1 MFGIKKKDE
10 LDVPATIDEIE
21 KAVYAVVK
29 PLGFRKHGRTLH
41 RFVSG
46 DISQVI
52 NFQCGQAYR
61 DETHLLYVNIGIRV
75 PECSLRSFLPEEN
88 LKKFYHEYDCTIR
101 TRLGTVCG
109 KKESEYDLHKSADKT
124 IADILNQLQIY
135 VLPVFDILNSRDA
148 ILEKR
153 RDFPLFDTTD
163 AHLILIDETM
173 IYGRQSELTKA
184 TERFNAYYQ
193 GALDKYRHELKHG
206 EKMYL
211 DKGQRVTYHNV
222 RTNETETITAP
233 KSGYVTLYNAN
244 RGHLDYLD
252 ELANQLGITITAT

>member
-1 MFGIKKKDE
+1 MFWFTKKVE
-10 LDVPATIDEIE
+10 LDAPAVINEIE
-21 KAVYAVVK
+21 AAVYAVVK

-75 PECSLRSFLPEEN
+75 PECSLRSFSPEEN
-88 LKKFYHEYDCTIR
+88 PKKYYHEYDCTIR
-101 TRLGTVCG
+101 SRLGTVCG
-109 KKESEYDLHKSADKT
+109 KRESEYNLHKSTDKI
-124 IADILNQLQIY
+124 IADILFQIQTY
-135 VLPVFDILNSRDA
+135 VLPVFDILNGRDA

-153 RDFPLFDTTD
+153 RDFPLFDTTN
-163 AHLILIDETM
+163 AHLILIDEAM
-173 IYGRQSELTKA
+173 IFGRRGELTKA
-184 TERFNAYYQ
+184 AEQFNAHYQ
-193 GALDKYRHELKHG
+193 SALNEYRHELEHG

-211 DKGQRVTYHNV
+211 GKGQRVTYHNV

-233 KSGYVTLYNAN
+233 KNGYVTLYNAS

-252 ELANQLGITITAT
+252 ELANQLGIEITAT

>member
-1 MFGIKKKDE
+1 MFGFKKKDE

-21 KAVYAVVK
+21 KAVYAELK

-88 LKKFYHEYDCTIR
+88 PKKYYHEYDCTIR
-101 TRLGTVCG
+101 SQLGTVRG
-109 KKESEYDLHKSADKT
+109 KRESEYDLHKSTDKI
-124 IADILNQLQIY
+124 IADILFQIQTY
-135 VLPVFDILNSRDA
+135 VLPVFDILSSRDA
-148 ILEKR
+148 IVEKR

-173 IYGRQSELTKA
+173 IYGRRGELTKA
-184 TERFNAYYQ
+184 AERFNAYYQ
-193 GALDKYRHELKHG
+193 SKLDEYRHELEHG
-206 EKMYL
+206 EKTYL
-211 DKGQRVTYHNV
+211 RKGQRVTYHNV

-233 KSGYVTLYNAN
+233 KNGYVTLYNAS
-244 RGHLDYLD
+244 RCHLDYLD
-252 ELANQLGITITAT
+252 ELANQLGIEITAT